1 MKKNIIIA
9 LLSGISVLFL
19 TFSLYQ
25 KSQADISTER
35 AVKLQRDYEECHDQ
49 SRKKEYEVQQRL
61 AITNSQLATVIQ
73 QLQTAQEELKEKNN
87 KSK

>member
-1 MKKNIIIA
+1 MLLVVIASLSII
-9 LLSGISVLFL
+9 
-19 TFSLYQ
+19 FSIYQ

-49 SRKKEYEVQQRL
+49 SKKKEYEVQQQL
-61 AITNSQLATVIQ
+61 AMTNSQLATVIQ
-73 QLQTAQEELKEKNN
+73 QLQTAQEELKKKNS

>member
-35 AVKLQRDYEECHDQ
+35 AVKLQKEAGELLHQ
-49 SRKKEYEVQQRL
+49 SKMKEYEAQQQLVRTNSEL
-61 AITNSQLATVIQ
+61 AITIQ
-73 QLQTAQEELKEKNN
+73 QLQIAQDELKKI
-87 KSK
+87 KGSR